1 MKKLRTAAELTA
13 FRENILQRRDPNK
26 PCVAVCMGAGCL
38 ALGSNEVLDA
48 FVEEIK
54 KQGLEDKVEVKNTG
68 CPGFCE
74 RGPLLVIL
82 PQEIFYQQV
91 ACEDVPEIVS
101 QTLIKGELVERL
113 LYVDPATDRR
123 IVYDPEVPFYEK
135 QTRIVLRDNGRI
147 DPTEIRDYIARDGY
161 AALSK
166 ALTSMSPEEVIENV
180 ERSGLRGRGGAGFTT
195 GRKWRFARDA
205 RSDTKYI
212 ICNADEGDPGA
223 FMDRSVL
230 EGNPH
235 SVLEG
240 MIICAYAVGAQVGY
254 IYARAEYPL
263 AVKHLRIAIA
273 QAEELGL
280 LGEDILGSGFNL
292 EIRIKEGAGAFV
304 CGEETA
310 LIASIEGR
318 RGMPRSRPPFPAQS
332 GLWGKPTNINNVET
346 YASVP
351 HVETYASVSQII
363 LRGADWYSCL
373 GTENSK
379 GTKIFSLTG
388 KINNTGLVEVPM
400 GTTLGHIIYDIGGG
414 VPKGRQFK
422 AVQTGGPSGGCIPAQ
437 YLNVSID
444 YESLAEL
451 GAIMGSGGMIV
462 LDENTC
468 MVDMARYFLSFT
480 QSESC
485 GKCSPCR
492 LGTKQ
497 MLDIL
502 TRITR
507 GEGREE
513 DIELLVDLG
522 KQVRDISLCGL
533 GRTCPNPVLTTIN
546 YFRDEYEAHIKEKR
560 CPAAVCEGLVYAPC
574 EHTCPINVDAV
585 GYTVLIAEGR
595 FEEALNLIRQRNP
608 LAAVCGRVCTHPC
621 ETKCRRGE
629 VDEPIAIATLKRF
642 AADYGAKHGVK
653 TKVAVANPNGEKVA
667 IVGSGPAGLSAAY
680 HLARK
685 GYKVT
690 IFEALPFA
698 GGMLAVGIPD
708 YRLPRDVLQQDI
720 DFIASLGV
728 DIKTSTPIGK
738 DLTLDQ
744 IQEQGYKAI
753 FIAVGAHRGQRL
765 GISGEDADG
774 VYDGA
779 SLLRDINLG
788 QEVRVGKRVAAI
800 GGGNVA
806 IDAARSALRLGADE
820 VFIVYR
826 RSREEMPADV
836 QEIEEAEHEGVKIT
850 YLVAPTRIITGNGMV
865 HALECQRMRLGEFDA
880 SGRRRPVPIE
890 GSEFVLN
897 VDTVIAAI
905 GQSPDLSFLPPD
917 SGFEITPGQTFVVHP
932 VTLATNKPGIFA
944 GGDTVTGPATVI
956 EAMAAGEKAAISID
970 KYIRGKSMT
979 EDRLYPPDERVTIPR
994 AAEELEEKQRIRMP
1008 TLPVKERFGSFSEV
1022 DLGYSEEKAVEEAR
1036 RCLRCDLEHQEGKR

>member
-1 MKKLRTAAELTA
+1 MTRATRMRKLRTAEDLTA
-13 FRENILQRRDPNK
+13 LKENILQLRDPDK
-26 PCVAVCMGAGCL
+26 LCVTVCAGTGCT
-38 ALGSNEVLDA
+38 ALGSAEVRDA

-54 KQGLEDKVEVKNTG
+54 KQGLEGKVEVKKTG
-68 CPGFCE
+68 CHGFCE
-74 RGPLLVIL
+74 RGPVTVIL

-91 ACEDVPEIVS
+91 TKEDVPEIVS
-101 QTLIKGELVERL
+101 QTLARNEVVERL
-113 LYVDPATDRR
+113 LYIDPATGSK
-123 IVYDPEVPFYEK
+123 IVHDPEIPFYEK
-135 QTRIVLRDNGRI
+135 QMRIVFRDNGRI
-147 DPTEIRDYIARDGY
+147 DPTEISDYIARDGY

-166 ALTSMSPEEVIENV
+166 ALTSMSPEEVIESV
-180 ERSGLRGRGGAGFTT
+180 EKSGLRGRGGAGFPT
-195 GRKWRFARDA
+195 GRKWRFVRDA
-205 RSDTKYI
+205 RGDTKYI

-240 MIICAYAVGAQVGY
+240 MITCAYAVGAQVGY
-254 IYARAEYPL
+254 LYVRAEYPL
-263 AVKHLRIAIA
+263 AVKHLMIATA
-273 QAEELGL
+273 QADELGL
-280 LGEDILGSGFNL
+280 LGEDILGSGFNF
-292 EIRIKEGAGAFV
+292 EVRIKEGAGAFV

-310 LIASIEGR
+310 LMASIEGR
-318 RGMPRSRPPFPAQS
+318 RGMPRSRPPFPALS

-346 YASVP
+346 YANVP
-351 HVETYASVSQII
+351 QII
-363 LRGADWYSCL
+363 LRGADWYSSL
-373 GTENSK
+373 GTEGSK

-400 GTTLGHIIYDIGGG
+400 GATLGHIIYDIGGG
-414 VPKGRQFK
+414 IPKGRKLK
-422 AVQTGGPSGGCIPAQ
+422 AVQTGGPSGGCIPAS
-437 YLNVSID
+437 YLNTSID
-444 YESLAEL
+444 YESLAKL

-462 LDENTC
+462 MDENTC

-513 DIELLVDLG
+513 DIDLLVDLG
-522 KQVRDISLCGL
+522 KQVTDTALCGL

-546 YFRDEYEAHIKEKR
+546 YFRDECEAHIKEKR

-574 EHTCPINVDAV
+574 EHTCPLNVDAV
-585 GYTVLIAEGR
+585 GYTALIAAGR
-595 FEEALNLIRQRNP
+595 FEEALNLVRQRNP
-608 LAAVCGRVCTHPC
+608 LSAVCGRVCTHPC

-629 VDEPIAIATLKRF
+629 VDEPIAIASLKRF

-653 TKVAVANPNGEKVA
+653 TKVAVANPRNERVA
-667 IVGSGPAGLSAAY
+667 IVGSGPAGLNAAY

-685 GYKVT
+685 GYRVT
-690 IFEALPFA
+690 VLEALPFA

-708 YRLPRDVLQQDI
+708 YRLPRDILQQDI

-728 DIKTSTPIGK
+728 EIKTSAPIGK
-738 DLTLDQ
+738 DLTLNQ
-744 IQEQGYKAI
+744 LLEQGYKAI
-753 FIAVGAHRGQRL
+753 FIAVGAHGGQRL
-765 GISGEDADG
+765 GISGEDVDG
-774 VYDGA
+774 VHDGV
-779 SLLRDINLG
+779 SFLRDINLD
-788 QEVRVGKRVAAI
+788 QEAKVRKKVAVI

-806 IDAARSALRLGADE
+806 IDAARSALRLGADK
-820 VFIVYR
+820 VSVVYR
-826 RSREEMPADV
+826 RSREEMPAAEE
-836 QEIEEAEHEGVKIT
+836 EIEEAEREGVKIN
-850 YLVAPTRIITGNGMV
+850 YLAAPIRIMSENGEV
-865 HALECQRMRLGEFDA
+865 KGLECQHMKLGEFDA

-890 GSEFVLN
+890 GSEFTLS

-905 GQSPDLSFLPPD
+905 GQTPDLSFLPPGSD
-917 SGFEITPGQTFVVHP
+917 FEVTPGQTFVVDP

-944 GGDTVTGPATVI
+944 GGDAVTGPATVI

-970 KYIRGKSMT
+970 KYIQGRSMT
-979 EDRLYPPDERVTIPR
+979 EDRLRPPDERVTLPR
-994 AAEELEEKQRIRMP
+994 AAEELEEKRRVKMA
-1008 TLPVKERFGSFSEV
+1008 TLPKKGRFDSFSEV
-1022 DLGYSEEKAVEEAR
+1022 NLGYSEKRAVEEAR
-1036 RCLRCDLEHQEGKR
+1036 RCLRCDQEHQEGKR